1 MTVTEQAEQGRHD
14 AAGATTGRKPVGGSG
29 RRLRRWLSIRTIGAV
44 YVLLLLATFFS
55 IAEPDSFPTAQT
67 AKTILNQYAV
77 TGIMALAVTVPLV
90 AGVFDLSVAAV
101 MSFASMLSVILL
113 TETGLPVVLVIVL
126 VILACCVIG
135 LFNAF
140 VVAVF
145 KIHSFIGTLGSGAI
159 VAALVVAISGNK
171 TIVGERVAERFSE
184 PIALSDVGGITIPVL
199 YLLVLMLVVGLALEQ
214 TKTGR
219 FLYATGF
226 DTEASRLAGLRVR
239 WLQGGSLVTSA
250 VIAGIGGIVLAARL
264 ASSTPGVGNSYLLPA
279 FAAAF
284 LGATQFRHGRFNAW
298 GTVLAVMLVGVAS
311 YGLLLM
317 AAPEWTTEIAT
328 GVILLVAVGLTGFE
342 RRSIGSKDPE
352 ADAGA
357 KATG

>member
-1 MTVTEQAEQGRHD
+1 MTVTERGEQG
-14 AAGATTGRKPVGGSG
+14 AEATASRRLTGR
-29 RRLRRWLSIRTIGAV
+29 RDARLRTRLSIRTIGAV
-44 YVLLLLATFFS
+44 YVLLLLVVFFA
-55 IAEPDSFPTAQT
+55 IAEPDSFPTEQT

-90 AGVFDLSVAAV
+90 AGVFDLSVAAI
-101 MSFASMLSVILL
+101 MSFASMLSVLLL
-113 TETGLPVVLVIVL
+113 TDTSLPVTVVIVL
-126 VILACCVIG
+126 VVLACCVIG
-135 LFNAF
+135 LFNAA

-171 TIVGERVAERFSE
+171 TIVGESVAARFSE
-184 PIALSDVGGITIPVL
+184 PIALSNIGGITIPVL
-199 YLLVLMLVVGLALEQ
+199 YLLVLMVVVGLVLEQ

-226 DTEASRLAGLRVR
+226 DPEASRLAGVRVR
-239 WLQGGSLVTSA
+239 WLQGGSLVVSA

-264 ASSTPGVGNSYLLPA
+264 SSSTPGVGNSYLLPA

-342 RRSIGSKDPE
+342 RRSIGSKDP
-352 ADAGA
+352 AGDTA
-357 KATG
+357 VESRA